1 MAYKVDATLINNLD
15 DPPIEM
21 LNYLINLKQDEQPR
35 LDKLH
40 DYYIGKQAILDR
52 KIDNPHSKNTKV
64 MVNHAKYITDMMT
77 GMITGNPINY
87 VSQDNENLEPL
98 VQTLNKM
105 DTMAHDTELERDL
118 SCYGV
123 AYELLYLSPID
134 DKTTQEKI
142 ALLDPRNTFVVT
154 DDTEDE
160 NELFGVYILPK
171 FKLDGSEN
179 GAMVSVYTPHKIV
192 QYRTIMGINPG
203 QGNIQAGYP
212 KSIEHYWDAEPITE
226 FKNNKVMQGDFEQ
239 QITSIDAYNSLQSDR
254 ISDKDAFVDAIL
266 LAYGTKIDGDVGKG
280 QMLDGLPP
288 KDEGTSI
295 EWLTKTLDENQ
306 TQTLADSTA
315 KDIYEMSNVPNM
327 NDENFAGNVSGQAMR
342 YKLLG
347 LLNTIA
353 GKEQLLIKGLHRR
366 LKLLSNDLSLKAQLN
381 SPSVDVSQ
389 IKIQISPNIPVNLT
403 DVVNNI
409 KTADGVIPR
418 LISYGWLPD
427 GYDPQK
433 MVEMMQQQTK
443 DNISNQ
449 QEAMGSVESTASVD
463 DDQGGYRDDN
473 SNDKPSE
480 SQNVSFR

>member
-1 MAYKVDATLINNLD
+1 MAYKVDASLIDNLD
-15 DPPIEM
+15 DPPVE
-21 LNYLINLKQDEQPR
+21 LISHLIDLKQNEQEH
-35 LDKLH
+35 LNKLH

-52 KIDNPHSKNTKV
+52 KFQNPHSKNTKV

-105 DTMAHDTELERDL
+105 NIMAHDTELERDL

-134 DKTTQEKI
+134 DKTTQERI
-142 ALLDPRNTFVVT
+142 ALLDPRYTFVVT
-154 DDTEDE
+154 DDTEDD
-160 NELFGVYILPK
+160 NALFGVYILPK
-171 FKLDGSEN
+171 QKLDGSDN
-179 GAMVSVYTPHKIV
+179 GCMVSVYTPHKIV
-192 QYRTIMGINPG
+192 QYRTVMGVNPG
-203 QGNIQAGYP
+203 NGNIQAGYP
-212 KSIEHYWDAEPITE
+212 KYIDHYWGAEPITE
-226 FKNNKVMQGDFEQ
+226 YKNNKVMQGDFEQ

-266 LAYGTKIDGDVGKG
+266 LAYGTAIDGKVEKG
-280 QMLDGLPP
+280 QMLDNLPP

-315 KDIYEMSNVPNM
+315 NDIYEMSNVPNM
-327 NDENFAGNVSGQAMR
+327 NDENFAGNVSGQAMK

-366 LKLLSNDLSLKAQLN
+366 LELLSNDLSLKAQLKT
-381 SPSVDVSQ
+381 PSVDVSQ
-389 IKIQISPNIPVNLT
+389 IKVQISPNIPVNMT
-403 DVVNNI
+403 DVVNDI

-418 LISYGWLPD
+418 LITYGWLPD

-433 MVEMMQQQTK
+433 MVEMMQQQSK
-443 DNISNQ
+443 DNIANQ
-449 QEAMGSVESTASVD
+449 QEALESTASVD
-463 DDQGGYRDDN
+463 DNQGGYRDDN
-473 SNDKPSE
+473 SNDESSE
-480 SQNVSFR
+480 S

>member
-1 MAYKVDATLINNLD
+1 MAYKVDATLIDNLD

-21 LNYLINLKQDEQPR
+21 LNYLINLKQDEQTR

-87 VSQDNENLEPL
+87 VSEDDENIKPI
-98 VQTLNKM
+98 VQTLSKM
-105 DTMAHDTELERDL
+105 DIMAHDTELERDL

-134 DKTTQEKI
+134 DEHTQEKI

-154 DDTEDE
+154 DDTEDA

-171 FKLDGSEN
+171 QKLDGSDN
-179 GAMVSVYTPHKIV
+179 GALISVYTQHKIV
-192 QYRTIMGINPG
+192 QYRTISGNSLLT
-203 QGNIQAGYP
+203 GNIQAGYP
-212 KSIEHYWDAEPITE
+212 TKINQFWGAEPITE
-226 FKNNKVMQGDFEQ
+226 YKNNEQMQGDFEQ

-266 LAYGTKIDGDVGKG
+266 LAYGTTIDGDIGKG
-280 QMLDGLPP
+280 QMLDGLPS

-306 TQTLADSTA
+306 TQTLSDSIA
-315 KDIYEMSNVPNM
+315 NDIHEMSNVPNM
-327 NDENFAGNVSGQAMR
+327 NDQQFAGNVSGEAMK
-342 YKLLG
+342 YKLFG
-347 LLNTIA
+347 LLNLIA

-366 LKLLSNDLSLKAQLN
+366 LQLLQNDLNLKAQ
-381 SPSVDVSQ
+381 SVDASL
-389 IKIQISPNIPVNLT
+389 IKVQISPNIPINLT

-418 LISYGWLPD
+418 LITYGWLPD

-433 MVEMMQQQTK
+433 MIEMMQQQSK
-443 DNISNQ
+443 DNIANQ
-449 QEAMGSVESTASVD
+449 QEAMGSIESTASVD

-473 SNDKPSE
+473 SNDESSE
-480 SQNVSFR
+480 S